1 VWYIAIGAVLF
12 IWLVI
17 AGAVNLVTGYRYTKS
32 SLAGLAGVFAGCATV
47 AQLLARAIL
56 PTASRVVQVLVG
68 IFITVP
74 LFILVGTV
82 MAETW
87 KRSRAAPPADELEA
101 WRRREDD
108 CLARLAVVERELEA
122 LAARQRE
129 VEQANR
135 EKMDRQWQLRS
146 AVERWEQ
153 GGGVARIRATKVQQW
168 QQELAGLSEAEL
180 ERRRQ
185 QLEELMVGEADPVR
199 REQLQI
205 QRHLVELQILG
216 RALAQPGR
224 QLDELRQQQGAL
236 HAEREKLRQELSR
249 IRQAMQDWRRR
260 RDLQG
265 GGPTRLE

>member
-1 VWYIAIGAVLF
+1 MWYIAIGAVLF

-32 SLAGLAGVFAGCATV
+32 SLAGLGGVFVGCAAL
-47 AQLLARAIL
+47 AQLVARGLL
-56 PTASRVVQVLVG
+56 PTASRAVQVLVG
-68 IFITVP
+68 FLVTVP
-74 LFILVGTV
+74 LFILLGTV

-87 KRSRAAPPADELEA
+87 KRSRATPPADELEA

-108 CLARLAVVERELEA
+108 CLARLAGVERELEA

-129 VEQANR
+129 VEHANR
-135 EKMDRQWQLRS
+135 EKMDRQWQLRA

-168 QQELAGLSEAEL
+168 QQELLDLSEADL

-185 QLEELMVGEADPVR
+185 ELEELMVGEADPVR

-205 QRHLVELQILG
+205 QRYLVELQILG

-224 QLDELRQQQGAL
+224 QLDELRQRQGAL
-236 HAEREKLRQELSR
+236 HAERENLRQELSR
-249 IRQAMQDWRRR
+249 IRQAMHDWRRR
-260 RDLQG
+260 RDLQSG
-265 GGPTRLE
+265 GSARLE